1 MKNKKRFNKTYK
13 QQPTKRQRQQNT
25 KQKTIALFLA
35 LLFLLTTYSAI
46 TTTYTKEQV
55 KEQQQAITAQQQPIY
70 FLLIKDI
77 SINAP
82 DNFRLAHEA
91 SAQACQ
97 KHGLATT
104 TPDGSRISDCVV
116 DLLAIAAT
124 ETGASFNLQAI
135 GDNGHSIGLFQ
146 ICDTY
151 HPEITTAQ
159 RQDPFFS
166 ADWTLAR
173 MINNHY
179 KTNRDYA
186 VRKHNGGINWRTAN
200 YLKKVNH
207 YKTMLLAI

>member
-1 MKNKKRFNKTYK
+1 MKKTRYNKTYK
-13 QQPTKRQRQQNT
+13 KQATKRLQRQ
-25 KQKTIALFLA
+25 KQKHLIIASLLA
-35 LLFLLTTYSAI
+35 LTFTGSLYSAI
-46 TTTYTKEQV
+46 STSMLSSKIDQAAQLIENTPAPVYTY
-55 KEQQQAITAQQQPIY
+55 
-70 FLLIKDI
+70 IKDI
-77 SINAP
+77 SLNSP
-82 DNFRLAHEA
+82 ENFRIAHQA

-104 TPDGSRISDCVV
+104 TPDGSRISDCVA
-116 DLLAIAAT
+116 DLLAMVAV

-151 HPEITTAQ
+151 HPEITTEQ

-173 MINNHY
+173 LINNHY

-186 VRKHNGGINWRTAN
+186 IRRHNGGINWRTAN
-200 YLKKVNH
+200 YLKKVNT
-207 YKTMLLAI
+207 YKSLLIN